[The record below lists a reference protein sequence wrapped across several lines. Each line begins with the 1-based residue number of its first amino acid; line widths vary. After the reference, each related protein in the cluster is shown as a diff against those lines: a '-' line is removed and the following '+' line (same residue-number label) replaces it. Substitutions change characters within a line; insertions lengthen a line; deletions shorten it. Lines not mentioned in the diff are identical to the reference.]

1 MLGLVELLLHFAVPF
16 AMFSQFRRVR
26 EALMLGAVALL
37 PDLDVL
43 LHVHRSLTHSLVVV
57 GLVGLGVFVV
67 VRGVRPTYSWLVVLG
82 TLSLVSHVVLD
93 VFGGAT
99 PVLWPVLGSSVALA
113 LDGSVTIGSLPGFS
127 LVGEVTLVEPCFLP
141 FSSLDAPVFT
151 SEGLVVAVLLMLP
164 GLVRVAGSVDWRG
177 LFSSR

>member
-1 MLGLVELLLHFAVPF
+1 MVELLLHFAVPF
-16 AMFSQFRRVR
+16 AMFSQFRRGR
-26 EALMLGAVALL
+26 EALVLGAVALL

-43 LHVHRSLTHSLVVV
+43 LHVHRFVMHSLVVV

-67 VRGVRPTYSWLVVLG
+67 VRGVRPTYSRLVVLG

-93 VFGGAT
+93 VFSGAT
-99 PVLWPVLGSSVALA
+99 PVLWPLLGGSVALA

-127 LVGEVTLVEPCFLP
+127 LEGEVRLVESGFRP
-141 FSSLDAPVFT
+141 FDSLDAPVFT
-151 SEGLVVAVLLMLP
+151 GAGLVVAVLLMLP
-164 GLVRVAGSVDWRG
+164 GLVRFAGSVDWRG